1 MKCFICRREAAQ
13 GVMLGGGLWIG
24 PHCARKRGI
33 LPARGT
39 RARRAAMTKRVI
51 VRIKPGASDGQIT
64 LEGFDAVEVVH
75 E

>member
-1 MKCFICRREAAQ
+1 MKCVICRREAAQ

-33 LPARGT
+33 LPMRGM
-39 RARRAAMTKRVI
+39 RARRAAMPRRLV
-51 VRIKPGASDGQIT
+51 VRIKPGACDGQIAFD
-64 LEGFDAVEVVH
+64 GFDVVEVVR